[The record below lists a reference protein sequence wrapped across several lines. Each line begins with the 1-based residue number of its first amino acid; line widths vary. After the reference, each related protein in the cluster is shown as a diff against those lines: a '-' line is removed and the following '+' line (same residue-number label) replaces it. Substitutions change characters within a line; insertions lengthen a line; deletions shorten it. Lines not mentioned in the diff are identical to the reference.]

1 MDPAPPSAGAHP
13 GKPPPRPLPASL
25 HALAVLLL
33 AVVASWPALPLLLS
47 GEAILGHP
55 VSDAADHYWGLAWVH
70 RGLLAGS
77 WPTVAEGLFHPEART
92 LWHADPVGAV
102 LSLPLAPLGPARA
115 WNGLV
120 LLQLVLLGGAS
131 WGLGRD
137 LGGTR
142 QAGLVAASVALGAP
156 FLGGLLHSGLSE
168 YFGLAPVVLGV
179 WALLRASGRDPWG
192 RPGTPRL
199 ALLAGLA
206 LGLAG
211 WQAPYYVLFLGLF
224 ALSCLPGSG
233 WRGRL
238 PHLGGALALGAL
250 LTLPHALILRRLVGQ
265 ADSAVR
271 GETAPGWAYAR
282 LPGTDLL
289 GFVLPGGYVHPDTPA
304 LGNPGILHVVSLG
317 LVALVLAGLALRH
330 RPTRQVLGLP
340 VLLSAVAMLGPR
352 LVVAHRD
359 LALLGQELPLPLALL
374 YLPGSPFR
382 EVHHPYRLVALAVPL
397 LALLGA
403 LLLARAPRGRALGLA
418 GLVFVEGL
426 LLHGA
431 PWPIATMAVVPP
443 DLYATLPEGAV
454 LDWPADGTRGNRR
467 HTAWQVS
474 HGHPVPYGLNEFL
487 PQGLRADPL
496 VRGLLQT
503 LDEPADRARNRD
515 HPAAGPVVP
524 RRASTETSQLH
535 AWGYRSVVVHPELLD
550 DDELRRA
557 TALLRATLGEPRE
570 EGERM
575 VFVVTA
581 EALRLPGGR

>member
-1 MDPAPPSAGAHP
+1 MDPDPSPPHAAAPAGPS
-13 GKPPPRPLPASL
+13 RPLPAWL
-25 HALAVLLL
+25 HAA
-33 AVVASWPALPLLLS
+33 AVVALSVAASWPALPMFID
-47 GEAILGHP
+47 GTAILGHP
-55 VSDAADHYWGLAWVH
+55 VSDAADHFWGQDWLQQ
-70 RGLLAGS
+70 GLLSGT

-92 LWHADPVGAV
+92 LWHADPVGAL

-120 LLQLVLLGGAS
+120 LLQVLLLGAAS

-142 QAGLVAASVALGAP
+142 QAGLVAAAAALAAP
-156 FLGGLLHSGLSE
+156 YLGGLLHSGLSE

-192 RPGTPRL
+192 RPSTPRL
-199 ALLAGLA
+199 VLLAGLA

-224 ALSCLPGSG
+224 ALACLPGTG

-238 PHLGGALALGAL
+238 LPLGGALSLGAL
-250 LTLPHALILRRLVGQ
+250 LTLPHALILHRLVGQ
-265 ADSAVR
+265 EDSAVR
-271 GETAPGWAYAR
+271 AATAPGWAYAR

-289 GFVLPGGYVHPDTPA
+289 GFLMPGGYVHPDTPS

-317 LVALVLAGLALRH
+317 LVALVLAVLALRRGH
-330 RPTRQVLGLP
+330 GARALRLP
-340 VLLSAVAMLGPR
+340 VLLTAVALLGPR

-359 LALLGQELPLPLALL
+359 VALLGQELPLPLALL

-382 EVHHPYRLVALAVPL
+382 EVHHPYRLAALAVPL
-397 LALLGA
+397 LALLAG
-403 LLLARAPRGRALGLA
+403 LLLARAPRAPALALA
-418 GLVFVEGL
+418 GLVFLEGL

-431 PWPIATMAVVPP
+431 PWPRATMEVAPP
-443 DLYATLPEGAV
+443 GLYASLPEGAV
-454 LDWPADGTRGNRR
+454 LDWPADATRGNRR

-474 HGHPVPYGLNEFL
+474 HDHPVPYGLNEFL
-487 PQGLRADPL
+487 PRPLRADPL
-496 VRGLLQT
+496 VRSLLLS

-515 HPAAGPVVP
+515 HPAPGPVIP
-524 RRASTETSQLH
+524 RRAEGEDTQLG
-535 AWGYRSVVVHPELLD
+535 AWGYRSVVVHPELLG

-557 TALLRATLGEPRE
+557 VAVLRAALGEPRQV
-570 EGERM
+570 GERM
-575 VFVVTA
+575 VFLVESGTP
-581 EALRLPGGR
+581 EAGADR